1 MPVYQYVAITD
12 KGRKTRGQ
20 MNAANALDLD
30 ERLRDLGYELIDAKQ
45 ATMSRLGALARRGVR
60 TRDLIEFCLHMNELI
75 RANVPILDALS
86 DIRDATR
93 SLALRD
99 VLADVTQRV
108 ANGEMLSEALG
119 HHPRV
124 FSDVFVGVVAA
135 GERSGNL
142 EASFGHLTRHLKWQ
156 DELNERLRSA
166 SRYPA
171 FVLVVT
177 LGMAI
182 ALMVFLVPQLATF
195 LETLRMDL
203 PLATQLLLRVA
214 ELVQVYWPL
223 MLGVPLALT
232 VLVPVLYTRSERFAR
247 AVDRYLYY
255 IPVIGPTLRKIALSR
270 FAHFFT
276 VLYKSGVGIL
286 DCMETSRRVVGNRVL
301 ADSLAVAKERV
312 RSGSNL
318 TEAMRTTGQF
328 PDMALRMIKVG
339 EDSGNLDHALESI
352 TYFYDREVDDAVQS
366 LVGAVRPALTL
377 IIGAMLGWIVL
388 SILGPIYDS
397 FSNLPI

>member
-1 MPVYQYVAITD
+1 MPVYQYVAINE

-20 MNAANALDLD
+20 MNAQNSLDLD
-30 ERLRDLGYELIDAKQ
+30 DRLQELGYELIEAKQ

-75 RANVPILDALS
+75 RANVPILDALG

-99 VLADVTQRV
+99 VLADVTQDV

-119 HHPRV
+119 RHPRV

-135 GERSGNL
+135 GERSGDL
-142 EASFGHLTRHLKWQ
+142 EAAFGHLTRHLKWQ
-156 DELNERLRSA
+156 DELNDRLRSA
-166 SRYPA
+166 ARYPA

-177 LGMAI
+177 LGMAV
-182 ALMVFLVPQLATF
+182 ALMMFLVPQLATF
-195 LETLRMDL
+195 LETLQMEL
-203 PLATQLLLRVA
+203 PLATVLLLRVA
-214 ELVQVYWPL
+214 DIVQAYWWL
-223 MLGVPLALT
+223 ILGMPAALAL
-232 VLVPVLYTRSERFAR
+232 LAPALYLRSERFAR
-247 AVDRYLYY
+247 TVDRYLYY
-255 IPVIGPTLRKIALSR
+255 VPVVGPTLRKIALSR

-301 ADSLAVAKERV
+301 ADSLTTAKERV
-312 RSGSNL
+312 RSGNTL
-318 TEAMRTTGQF
+318 TAAMRTTGQF
-328 PDMALRMIKVG
+328 PDMVLRMIKVG

-352 TYFYDREVDDAVQS
+352 SYFYDREVDDAVQS

-377 IIGAMLGWIVL
+377 LIGGVLGWIVL

>member
-1 MPVYQYVAITD
+1 MPVYQYVAINE

-20 MNAANALDLD
+20 MNAQNSLDLD
-30 ERLRDLGYELIDAKQ
+30 DRLQELGYELIEAKQ

-75 RANVPILDALS
+75 RANVPILDALG

-99 VLADVTQRV
+99 VLADVTQDV
-108 ANGEMLSEALG
+108 ANGEMLSEALAR
-119 HHPRV
+119 HPRV

-135 GERSGNL
+135 GERSGDL
-142 EASFGHLTRHLKWQ
+142 EAAFGHLTRHLKWQ
-156 DELNERLRSA
+156 DELNDRLRSA
-166 SRYPA
+166 ARYPA

-177 LGMAI
+177 LGMAV
-182 ALMVFLVPQLATF
+182 ALMMFLVPQLATF
-195 LETLRMDL
+195 LETLQMEL
-203 PLATQLLLRVA
+203 PLATVLLLRVA
-214 ELVQVYWPL
+214 DIVQAYWWL
-223 MLGVPLALT
+223 ILGTPAALAL
-232 VLVPVLYTRSERFAR
+232 LAPALYLRSERFAR
-247 AVDRYLYY
+247 TVDRYLYY
-255 IPVIGPTLRKIALSR
+255 VPVVGPTLRKIALSR

-301 ADSLAVAKERV
+301 AESLTTAKERV
-312 RSGSNL
+312 RSGNTL
-318 TEAMRTTGQF
+318 TAAMRTTGQF
-328 PDMALRMIKVG
+328 PDMVLRMIKVG

-352 TYFYDREVDDAVQS
+352 SYFYDREVDDAVQS

-377 IIGAMLGWIVL
+377 LIGGVLGWIVL

>member
-1 MPVYQYVAITD
+1 MPVYQYVAINE

-20 MNAANALDLD
+20 MNAANSLDLD
-30 ERLRDLGYELIDAKQ
+30 ERLQELGYELIDAKQ
-45 ATMSRLGALARRGVR
+45 ATMSRLSALARRSVR
-60 TRDLIEFCLHMNELI
+60 TRDLIEFSLHMNELI
-75 RANVPILDALS
+75 QANVPILDALA

-93 SLALRD
+93 SAALRD
-99 VLADVTQRV
+99 VLADLTQNV
-108 ANGEMLSEALG
+108 ANGEMLSEAMG
-119 HHPRV
+119 HHSRV

-142 EASFGHLTRHLKWQ
+142 EAAFGHLTRHLKWQ
-156 DELNERLRSA
+156 DELNDRLRSA
-166 SRYPA
+166 ARYPA

-195 LETLRMDL
+195 LETLRMEL
-203 PLATQLLLRVA
+203 PLATRLLLGVA
-214 ELVQVYWPL
+214 DVVEVYWPL
-223 MLGVPLALT
+223 ILATPLALA
-232 VLVPVLYTRSERFAR
+232 LLLPAMYTRSERFAYL
-247 AVDRYLYY
+247 VDRYVYY
-255 IPVIGPTLRKIALSR
+255 VPVIGPTLRKIALSR

-301 ADSLAVAKERV
+301 SDSLAVAKDRV
-312 RSGSNL
+312 RGGSNL
-318 TEAMRTTGQF
+318 TEALRTTGQF
-328 PDMALRMIKVG
+328 PDMVLRMIKVG
-339 EDSGNLDHALESI
+339 EDSGNLDHSLESI
-352 TYFYDREVDDAVQS
+352 SYFYDREVDDAVQS

-377 IIGAMLGWIVL
+377 IIGAMLGWVVL
-388 SILGPIYDS
+388 SIMGPIYDS